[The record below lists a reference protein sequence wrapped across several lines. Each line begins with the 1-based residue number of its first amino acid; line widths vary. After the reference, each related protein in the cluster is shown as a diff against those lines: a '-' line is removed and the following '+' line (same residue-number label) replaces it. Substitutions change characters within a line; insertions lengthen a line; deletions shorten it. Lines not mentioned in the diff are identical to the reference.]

1 MSDLILVVGSVAFVV
16 GGIAIFAAVVTAV
29 DLVIS
34 RGLRK

>member
-1 MSDLILVVGSVAFVV
+1 MTAFFIIAASVAFVV

-34 RGLRK
+34 RGLHK